1 MKIFNKENEQ
11 EKVYVQL
18 NDIMELIDTDMSI
31 PASIVDAVFGTKM
44 LIVDDSN
51 REDFVEFDKKEEVEF
66 FKSIDWIVD
75 YKKYRDLSKEELET
89 LIEDIVSELGV
100 IANKY
105 NSLSIEEKKANVE
118 LCEKYRL
125 LYYKLGEI
133 KQILYMKSGDY
144 NPKLPV
150 VPDSDRFSLESN
162 GKNNLFKLSVS
173 LDPKK
178 YLLYRV
184 DGKELHS
191 DTIIPSGFLQS
202 GLCLALMER
211 KNGSTEGECEVSYK
225 FSEDNKYLV
234 IDIKELEQKN
244 YKTNSNKQE
253 KKGFRKLLKRVF
265 DKMKKS
271 WKTLFYINID
281 IKNSIVLWI
290 VWKHI
295 VVKMV
300 SVLVYAYA
308 NIPPRA
314 PYGIIYK

>member
-1 MKIFNKENEQ
+1 MKIFNKEDEK

-144 NPKLPV
+144 NSKLPV
-150 VPDSDRFSLESN
+150 VPDSDGFSLESN
-162 GKNNLFKLSVS
+162 GKNNLFKLLVS
-173 LDPKK
+173 
-178 YLLYRV
+178 R
-184 DGKELHS
+184 
-191 DTIIPSGFLQS
+191 
-202 GLCLALMER
+202 
-211 KNGSTEGECEVSYK
+211 
-225 FSEDNKYLV
+225 
-234 IDIKELEQKN
+234 IK
-244 YKTNSNKQE
+244 
-253 KKGFRKLLKRVF
+253 R
-265 DKMKKS
+265 
-271 WKTLFYINID
+271 
-281 IKNSIVLWI
+281 
-290 VWKHI
+290 
-295 VVKMV
+295 
-300 SVLVYAYA
+300 
-308 NIPPRA
+308 
-314 PYGIIYK
+314 